1 MQQHGM
7 LQRMQVP
14 QMPIELLEHNPDR
27 GVEFLLTDC
36 ENLDIYS
43 TSFNPKQ
50 RILVAGGSNHMAV
63 IWDLRQD

>member
-1 MQQHGM
+1 
-7 LQRMQVP
+7 VP
-14 QMPIELLEHNPDR
+14 VEVEPLEHNPDR
-27 GVEFLLTDC
+27 GVDFLLTDC

-63 IWDLRQD
+63 IWDLR